1 MSEVQG
7 VQVNQKNQWRQ
18 GSQGAKLGVSGSK
31 RGSCESVGLLRHG
44 VEEALRLIQ
53 MVLASLKW
61 VCNSNV

>member
-7 VQVNQKNQWRQ
+7 VQVNQKNQWSQ

-31 RGSCESVGLLRHG
+31 CGSREPLGLPRHG

-53 MVLASLKW
+53 VILASVEMGL
-61 VCNSNV
+61 S